1 MRERKLGFLFLLY
14 AVITLTGCKGEMGP
28 TQRAHEAAV
37 SETPNSVVSAK
48 PVAQG
53 IVTPMPSAKVPPT
66 VTPTDGTT
74 VTPSVTSTVRSSA
87 TPSDAPKDAP
97 TVTSPIQTPVPSSD
111 TPIVPPTPGK
121 LPSLAQSLVERYKT
135 AVPTKWG
142 ENISGVRTRLV
153 TKEKVIALTFDACG
167 GKEGSGYDEK
177 LVDYLIKE
185 QIPAT
190 LFVNARWLAANPD
203 IFAKLAANPLFE
215 IENHG
220 TEHRPLSVN
229 GRAAYGIAG
238 TKNVSEVIREVTEN
252 ADEIEKLTGRRPL
265 FFRSGTAYYDD
276 VAADIAHDLG
286 FQLAGYNVLGDAG
299 ATFNT
304 EQVYN
309 ALTKAKS
316 GSVVL
321 AHMNHPEKD
330 TAEGVIKA
338 IPFLQ
343 KAGFRFVQLL
353 TYPME

>member
-1 MRERKLGFLFLLY
+1 MRKRMVCFLFLSSALI
-14 AVITLTGCKGEMGP
+14 ALTGCGVERGP
-28 TQRAHEAAV
+28 MKLADEAAV
-37 SETPNSVVSAK
+37 SEKPDSVVSAT
-48 PVAQG
+48 PVVQ
-53 IVTPMPSAKVPPT
+53 
-66 VTPTDGTT
+66 
-74 VTPSVTSTVRSSA
+74 STV
-87 TPSDAPKDAP
+87 
-97 TVTSPIQTPVPSSD
+97 TPVPSSKVMSTD
-111 TPIVPPTPGK
+111 ISAPTDAPRLPAK
-121 LPSLAQSLVERYKT
+121 SPSLAQTLVERYQK

-142 ENISGVRTRLV
+142 ENIPGVRTHLV
-153 TKEKVIALTFDACG
+153 TQDKVIALTFDACG

-238 TKNVSEVIREVTEN
+238 TKDVSNVIREVTEN
-252 ADEIEKLTGRRPL
+252 ADEIEKRTGRRPL
-265 FFRSGTAYYDD
+265 FFRSGTAFYDD
-276 VAADIAHDLG
+276 IAVDIAHDLG

-304 EQVYN
+304 EQVYH
-309 ALTKAKS
+309 ALIKARS
-316 GSVVL
+316 GSIVL

-330 TAEGVIKA
+330 TAEGVMKA
-338 IPFLQ
+338 IPVMQ
-343 KAGFRFVQLL
+343 KAGFRFVLL
-353 TYPME
+353 SAYPVE

>member
-1 MRERKLGFLFLLY
+1 MRERKLGFLFLLCV
-14 AVITLTGCKGEMGP
+14 VITLSGCEGAKG
-28 TQRAHEAAV
+28 RVKLADEAAV
-37 SETPNSVVSAK
+37 SERPDSVVSTTPA
-48 PVAQG
+48 VQG
-53 IVTPMPSAKVPPT
+53 T
-66 VTPTDGTT
+66 V
-74 VTPSVTSTVRSSA
+74 
-87 TPSDAPKDAP
+87 
-97 TVTSPIQTPVPSSD
+97 TPVPSSKV
-111 TPIVPPTPGK
+111 TPPDASAVTSMNASTMTPKDASKVTSTTVKPTDISELTSTDVSPVSPTDGSLSPAK
-121 LPSLAQSLVERYKT
+121 LPSLAQSLVERYQK

-142 ENISGVRTRLV
+142 ENIPGVRTHLV

-185 QIPAT
+185 HIPAT

-238 TKNVSEVIREVTEN
+238 THNVSDVIREVSEN

-276 VAADIAHDLG
+276 VAANIAHDLG

-309 ALTKAKS
+309 ALTKARS
-316 GSVVL
+316 GSIVL

-338 IPFLQ
+338 IPVMQ
-343 KAGFRFVQLL
+343 KAGFRFVQLSK
-353 TYPME
+353 YPVE

>member
-1 MRERKLGFLFLLY
+1 MVCFLFLSSVLI
-14 AVITLTGCKGEMGP
+14 ALTGCGAERGSTKL
-28 TQRAHEAAV
+28 ADEAPV
-37 SETPNSVVSAK
+37 SERPDSVVSAT
-48 PVAQG
+48 PVVQ
-53 IVTPMPSAKVPPT
+53 
-66 VTPTDGTT
+66 
-74 VTPSVTSTVRSSA
+74 STV
-87 TPSDAPKDAP
+87 
-97 TVTSPIQTPVPSSD
+97 TPVPSSKVLQTD
-111 TPIVPPTPGK
+111 RVSPSDAPLSPAK
-121 LPSLAQSLVERYKT
+121 SLSLAQTLVERYHK

-142 ENISGVRTRLV
+142 ENIPGVRTHLV
-153 TKEKVIALTFDACG
+153 TQDKVIALTFDACG

-238 TKNVSEVIREVTEN
+238 TKDVSAVIREVTEN
-252 ADEIEKLTGRRPL
+252 ADEIEKRMGRRPL
-265 FFRSGTAYYDD
+265 FFRSGTAFYDD
-276 VAADIAHDLG
+276 VAVGIAHDLG

-304 EQVYN
+304 EQVYH
-309 ALTKAKS
+309 ALIKARS
-316 GSVVL
+316 GSIVL

-330 TAEGVIKA
+330 TAEGVMKA
-338 IPFLQ
+338 IPVMQ
-343 KAGFRFVQLL
+343 KAGFRFVHLSA
-353 TYPME
+353 YAVE